1 MGDTEKRITA
11 KMILDDSGYSSTL
24 KGINS
29 EIKNNKNELKAAQ
42 SGLEAFGK
50 STEGVNRVQS
60 SLQKQLDL
68 QNKKLE
74 TYKKSVHDATETLQK
89 NISER
94 DKLASSL
101 SKAEKAHENA
111 IKNYGKESKEAKET
125 EKALEELQ
133 KEHDKL
139 DRTVENNAKTLQN
152 YETQMNKA
160 EEEVNKAQSAVNKFN
175 REVENTHGVGNASK
189 KLEDLG
195 NNFKKV
201 GSKAQEIGGK
211 LTTHVSL
218 PLTGIGVA
226 AAHVGMEYEAQ
237 MDKVAAISG
246 ATGDDLKQ
254 LENKAQEMGA
264 KTKFS
269 AAEAG
274 EGMEYMAMAGW
285 KTGDMLEG
293 IEPILNLAIASGE
306 ELGSTSDIVTDAL
319 TGFGLKAKDAGM
331 FSDVLAAASSN
342 ANTNVGMMGETFKYA
357 APVAGAL
364 GYSVQDTSL
373 AIGLMANSGI
383 KASQAGTAL
392 RAGLTNLVKPTDSMA
407 DMMEK
412 YGISVENSDG
422 KMKSFRAVMSDLRE
436 KMGGLDE
443 ATQASAVATI
453 FGKEAMSGWLSII
466 NASEGDFDKLANA
479 IDNSEG
485 ATAKMAK
492 TMSENAKGSLAEMK
506 SALEGAAIK
515 TFQALAPA
523 ITSVAKDI
531 TKLATS
537 FSNLSPHTQEFIVK
551 AGLAAIAIGPLTS
564 GLGHVSSG
572 IGGLIG
578 TVGKFKAL
586 KAAATFK
593 DFSKILLGLGP
604 AAEAAGAGL
613 AGAEVAGAGFGA
625 TVIASLGPIALGV
638 AAVAAVG
645 YAGYKV
651 AEHLN
656 SSATPA
662 VDLFADKVEVS
673 RDKFGN
679 YAQATEKDVIKISKA
694 TKDNVQAYLDLDK
707 KASESMM
714 NLRMN
719 SNKFSKEAKDTVVK
733 NFTEMSKKSSSL
745 SKDQRERMTVDF
757 KKLVSDT
764 GVLTSKNKN
773 EIIKQYTAMVN
784 GTKGLTQ
791 KQKDQTIQDFKDTL
805 TKSVGLSK
813 QQSQEMQKVYTD
825 MANKIKDG
833 MDKKRDAD
841 LKSQKDFFAKTNA
854 LTDEEKKVALEKTKS
869 YWTKEKQQ
877 VDEAQNKINAIY
889 AKAAEE
895 HRQVSNQEL
904 QDIKQI
910 KEDMKTTAIKT
921 LSDNEV
927 EAKVILERMKDN
939 DKNITADMASK
950 HIKELNNSR
959 DKAIEAANKECD
971 DRIAE
976 LIRQRD
982 ESHSLTKEQAERCI
996 EDAKK
1001 QRDDTVS
1008 AAKETRDKAV
1018 KEITS
1023 MNSDI
1028 TKDVD
1033 TTTGKVKS
1041 KWDKLKDAWNSG
1053 WGSLVKNF
1061 FVNTFFQSH
1070 GKKPGEHWTGT
1081 SHFEGGLTY
1090 LHERG
1095 YELYDLPSGTKVYNH
1110 ESSEQM
1116 VLETARQTAQG
1127 VINSMMKNKGDSS
1140 GDIIIPI
1147 SIAGEEIDRVVVP
1160 RVSNRLALNTMRRR
1174 R

>member
-29 EIKNNKNELKAAQ
+29 EIKNNKSELKAAQ

-195 NNFKKV
+195 NNFKRV

-407 DMMEK
+407 EMMEK

-422 KMKSFRAVMSDLRE
+422 KMKSFREVMSDLRE

-466 NASEGDFDKLANA
+466 NASEGDFNKLANA

-515 TFQALAPA
+515 VFQALAPA

-551 AGLAAIAIGPLTS
+551 AGMAAIAMGPVIS
-564 GLGHVSSG
+564 GLGHVTSG

-593 DFSKILLGLGP
+593 DFSKILLGLAP
-604 AAEAAGAGL
+604 AAETAGAGL

-625 TVIASLGPIALGV
+625 TVIGCLGPIALGV

-656 SSATPA
+656 KSATPA
-662 VDLFADKVEVS
+662 VDLFADKVEQS

-714 NLRMN
+714 NLKMN
-719 SNKFSKEAKDTVVK
+719 SNKFSKEAKDSVLK
-733 NFTEMSKKSSSL
+733 NFTEMSKKSSNL
-745 SKDQRERMTVDF
+745 SKEQKEKMTIDL
-757 KKLVSDT
+757 KKLVTDT

-791 KQKDQTIQDFKDTL
+791 KQKDQTIKDFKDTL

-833 MDKKRDAD
+833 MDKKRDAE
-841 LKSQKDFFAKTNA
+841 LKSQKDFFAKTTVLSAKEKEEA
-854 LTDEEKKVALEKTKS
+854 LNQTKS
-869 YWTKEKQQ
+869 HWTKQKQEI
-877 VDEAQNKINAIY
+877 DKAQTKINEIY
-889 AKAAEE
+889 ERAANE
-895 HRQVSNQEL
+895 HREL
-904 QDIKQI
+904 K
-910 KEDMKTTAIKT
+910 KEEFAEIDSLQNEMKTSAIKT
-921 LSDNEV
+921 LSENEV
-927 EAKVILERMKDN
+927 EAKVILERMKGN
-939 DKNITADMASK
+939 DEHITAEMASK
-950 HIKELNNSR
+950 HIKELNASR
-959 DKAIEAANKECD
+959 DKAIEAANDECD
-971 DRIAE
+971 KRIAE
-976 LIRQRD
+976 VYRMQQETGSISEEQRD
-982 ESHSLTKEQAERCI
+982 KLI

-1001 QRDDTVS
+1001 QRDETVA

-1018 KEITS
+1018 DEVTS

-1028 TKDVD
+1028 SKDVD

-1041 KWDKLKDAWNSG
+1041 DLDKIKDWWDNWHPIKKVLEVFTKHTND
-1053 WGSLVKNF
+1053 
-1061 FVNTFFQSH
+1061 
-1070 GKKPGEHWTGT
+1070 GKKPDGNWTGN
-1081 SHFEGGLTY
+1081 SHFKGGLTY

-1127 VINSMMKNKGDSS
+1127 VINSMMKNKGDSD
-1140 GDIIIPI
+1140 GNIIIPI
-1147 SIAGEEIDRVVVP
+1147 NITGEEIDRVVIP